1 VQLCLPMDRS
11 SVVAVYGIG
20 CRADRVASTPIWIT
34 ETIKAHAVAAL
45 LAVFQLEAGV
55 ADQILHEM
63 VECSVMRRSRRS
75 CRCTKKGQLR
85 YSMSYIESYPCHCRC
100 KLECSHHRAVMCLQS
115 KIWSNRRIRSAEIV
129 PGFNGCIGVN
139 FSLKDF
145 LANVLYY
152 SIASLMY
159 WSK

>member
-1 VQLCLPMDRS
+1 MKPVVERRVSLVAQSESQKPSRPMRLQLFLLYS
-11 SVVAVYGIG
+11 IL
-20 CRADRVASTPIWIT
+20 
-34 ETIKAHAVAAL
+34 KAEV
-45 LAVFQLEAGV
+45 EAGV

-100 KLECSHHRAVMCLQS
+100 KLECSHHRAVMRLQS
-115 KIWSNRRIRSAEIV
+115 KIWSNRRILSAEIV

-139 FSLKDF
+139 FGLRDF
-145 LANVLYY
+145 LANVSYY